1 MNFFRLM
8 GDPVYPTD
16 IVAKSLLYQTWNKN
30 DYFTLNEVIPHR
42 RWLINIE
49 GPSHLI
55 IMEFI
60 KKIKDYSENVV
71 ILGSKKKSLD
81 NLFALGKV
89 KCVKLRQI
97 SDNNQMP

>member
-1 MNFFRLM
+1 M

-16 IVAKSLLYQTWNKN
+16 IIAKSVLYQTWNRN
-30 DYFTLNEVIPHR
+30 DYFILNEVIPHR

-71 ILGSKKKSLD
+71 ILGSKKKSID
-81 NLFALGKV
+81 NLFALGQV
-89 KCVKLRQI
+89 KRAIVTLI
-97 SDNNQMP
+97 SDNNQM